1 MHARLASGVFVAL
14 GFADLAVLNFHLA
27 PALLRERAAEIAPC
41 PMPPPS
47 SAPAAATTEPAPPRE
62 ARAEAPAASAPSRA
76 PAETIDDVRFRLQSE
91 RVESLEAAAALGR
104 AARAL
109 AADPSRRIALR
120 GHADRL
126 GLPASN
132 LVLSRRRAEAV
143 KQLLVMHGAPAER
156 IDVQA
161 AGDAEPVDP
170 SDTPAAWAK
179 NRRVQVLWR

>member
-14 GFADLAVLNFHLA
+14 GFADLAVLNLHLA
-27 PALLRERAAEIAPC
+27 PALVREHAAEIAPC

-47 SAPAAATTEPAPPRE
+47 SAPAAATTEPAP
-62 ARAEAPAASAPSRA
+62 ARQAEAPAASAPSRA
-76 PAETIDDVRFRLQSE
+76 PAEAIDDVRFRLQSE

-126 GLPASN
+126 GQPASN

-156 IDVQA
+156 IEVQA

>member
-27 PALLRERAAEIAPC
+27 PALLREHAAEIAPC

-62 ARAEAPAASAPSRA
+62 AKAPAASAPPRA

-126 GLPASN
+126 GQPAAN

-156 IDVQA
+156 IEVQA